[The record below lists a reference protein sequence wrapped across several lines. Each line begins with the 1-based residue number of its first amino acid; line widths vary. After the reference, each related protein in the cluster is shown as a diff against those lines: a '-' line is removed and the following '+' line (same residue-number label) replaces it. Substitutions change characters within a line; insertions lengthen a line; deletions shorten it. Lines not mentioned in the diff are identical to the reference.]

1 MAQLVNN
8 SQCTYRNSLPYP
20 PLFVLLLTQKFPLS
34 FLSFS
39 LLLISF
45 TLVFKAVDTPF
56 SLLLYPSR
64 SLTVYIVF
72 LFWFSECIFAFLSYL
87 ATIDTVKEVRGALS
101 LLLLYRGSSEREKRE
116 KREKYLRQQFT
127 ARQGKDRSLKR
138 EWVVIR
144 DCEEQKE
151 GVLIGQAGYTFSR
164 SRKEGMSKSSVQ
176 ILQSPPGIPPHSQA
190 SSTSCAANS

>member
-56 SLLLYPSR
+56 LYFSIPHAR
-64 SLTVYIVF
+64 SLFILFFFF
-72 LFWFSECIFAFLSYL
+72 L
-87 ATIDTVKEVRGALS
+87 
-101 LLLLYRGSSEREKRE
+101 
-116 KREKYLRQQFT
+116 
-127 ARQGKDRSLKR
+127 
-138 EWVVIR
+138 
-144 DCEEQKE
+144 
-151 GVLIGQAGYTFSR
+151 VL
-164 SRKEGMSKSSVQ
+164 
-176 ILQSPPGIPPHSQA
+176 
-190 SSTSCAANS
+190 

>member
-8 SQCTYRNSLPYP
+8 SQCTYRNSPPISPLLPS
-20 PLFVLLLTQKFPLS
+20 LTQKFPLS

-64 SLTVYIVF
+64 SLTVNIIF

-87 ATIDTVKEVRGALS
+87 ATIDTVREVRGALS
-101 LLLLYRGSSEREKRE
+101 LLFLYKGSSEREKRE

-127 ARQGKDRSLKR
+127 ARQGKDCSLKR
-138 EWVVIR
+138 VGR
-144 DCEEQKE
+144 DK
-151 GVLIGQAGYTFSR
+151 R
-164 SRKEGMSKSSVQ
+164 S
-176 ILQSPPGIPPHSQA
+176 
-190 SSTSCAANS
+190 